1 MRARYVSADATR
13 RVRGDG
19 VGRLANS
26 GVRGTVAGAS
36 RRGEVEGTAAVSGAT
51 RTGRSWRGRRRG
63 RAPRE
68 QGRGRG
74 DGDGVG
80 RHANRAEFEGTATV
94 SGATRTGEFE
104 GGPSRVPPR
113 HNDYALAAERIRVK
127 PHRAGRPQ

>member
-1 MRARYVSADATR
+1 MRARHVSADATR

-36 RRGEVEGTAAVSGAT
+36 RTGEVEGTATVSGAT
-51 RTGRSWRGRRRG
+51 RTGQSSRGRRRC

-68 QGRGRG
+68 QGRVRG